1 MIKLI
6 GYLVVIYAIAYA
18 VTEVIH
24 VITNKKGKNNVL
36 QKEVNPSREKC

>member
-6 GYLVVIYAIAYA
+6 GYLVVIYAITYV

-24 VITNKKGKNNVL
+24 AITNKKGKNNVL
-36 QKEVNPSREKC
+36 